1 LLLDES
7 VPYSERPQVSIR
19 EDAKGRILLTG
30 LKQVTITSIEDLL
43 NALNFGSA
51 IRQTDAT
58 AVNARSSRSHAVFS
72 LNLVQK
78 KGQITTS
85 KQEKRRSVPLEAF
98 SGSEQW
104 ITVDS
109 KLHFVDLAGSER
121 LKNTGAY
128 GERAKEGISIN
139 AGLASLGKVISQL
152 SSRQPGTHISYRDS
166 RLTRLLQDSLGGNAI
181 TYMVACIN
189 PAEFHLSETLNTVQY
204 AQRARAIQIKPQIQ
218 QVHDD
223 SDKQAVIDRLRAE
236 VQFLRDQ
243 IRLSER
249 SDRRNMTPQ
258 ERSERHN
265 EREIEMQNQLLDIQ
279 ENYNALSQRHAKLIS
294 EIAQARDGDSGETPV
309 LKETIGSSTLDRLK
323 RSTSFANAV
332 ESVVLE
338 YEKTIQSLEAS
349 LSNTRTSLSNSEST
363 LLEKETK
370 LAYLDTVNSQLQ
382 SRLQKAMD
390 REANDE
396 NYLRELETRVAGANS
411 DEERNNAMLTSLKKE
426 LTRVRESEAG
436 AEDYI
441 STLEERLAEAEQQ
454 HEIITREIERLEH
467 IVERQRS
474 INKLDNLL
482 YELDHIRQNDSKVTE
497 QPKINGHTRNQQS
510 ESFHSAGSATHD
522 REVDGTSSSPAKSF
536 SSVPEGDE
544 HEHEHEHELEHELEH
559 DLEHEHEHQT
569 IGGAVQEVDEDPAK
583 TPVPIDVR
591 RTLKVDEADEPTS
604 PAQSKFVN
612 DKLETVTQELF
623 DLRVEHE
630 TTVTDYDELHRK
642 YQVAL
647 TSLAELQD
655 ALEDVHRGNLSRPVS
670 LVVDKHAAED
680 HVQSRNLSAE
690 LSSVDERPL
699 SAAATDSEERAVDLE
714 KEPVS
719 ATSSHGPKEEELT
732 EEMEKL
738 KTMNAETEGVIAELK
753 ENYSHLQDKHQE
765 TLDYVEELKAEVH
778 KAKGV
783 NGRVSP
789 NPGILRRKERS
800 SVLSDRANRSFALI
814 RNMVLEHF
822 ECEPE
827 KVQAFESNISAALTE
842 FHLRSERVIQLE
854 GELSGLRKE
863 MEAKTALITG
873 LTRERSSLKA
883 SPLDMSALVSLE
895 TQLRESEIQIRSLSE
910 THVAREQQL
919 NEQIEHLK
927 LALESAKSSSSS
939 LTDYDVVNGEQGD
952 GLVSQ
957 LQKEVADW
965 RSKHDSAMES
975 MKASEKQLLATINDL
990 ETNLRTVEQAS
1001 RSVSP
1006 EEMHGLETERR
1017 QHQESILGL
1026 QRELT
1031 EHKSAADLNARRLA
1045 ELETSYNKILD
1056 EVEKDAHS
1064 RELTSK
1070 ELETHKSLVTNLE
1083 SQIEAHKAAV
1093 SSHQEAL
1100 DNLRQSHSKEI
1111 DGINAEALKAQTES
1125 NEKLAT
1131 ALAQHQEST
1140 NALKLELENARAGT
1154 DDSRGAL
1161 EAEIAKAKEKMS
1173 NLVADAALILNKPTN
1188 MNNLTSHIQAL
1199 VNARK
1204 DIGALHETAT
1214 SELMSVRE
1222 ELDQARVGSS
1232 DFDRRIEELQRLNDD
1247 TLKKLEIMTEK
1258 EKKSSRLVEELEQQL
1273 ETNFDQA
1280 NNRLSAMQTERQEA
1294 LQSALFARQEFEQQ
1308 LDETRIK
1315 VSQLENELAEIRN
1328 QGDVHRSNSV
1338 HSEHPGAMRKSISPV
1353 NLPSPPPAIPLP
1365 PLPASGQGA
1374 STSVSPPSSRHAS
1387 KDINTAQLVEDQ
1399 EARIRTIEKHLFAE
1413 KQLTA
1418 TLEEALTDLESSS
1431 QKMKAEME
1439 AWRRKCVALE
1449 DELSAMRK
1457 DKQNTRLSVQQME
1470 DEARRRIDLER
1481 AKLEERMLQLNSMT
1495 KKQKKKSSINCF

>member
-1 LLLDES
+1 
-7 VPYSERPQVSIR
+7 
-19 EDAKGRILLTG
+19 
-30 LKQVTITSIEDLL
+30 VTISSIEDLL
-43 NALNFGSA
+43 HALNFGSA

-85 KQEKRRSVPLEAF
+85 RQDKRRSVPLEAF

-152 SSRQPGTHISYRDS
+152 SSRAPGTHISYRDS

-181 TYMVACIN
+181 TYMIACIN
-189 PAEFHLSETLNTVQY
+189 PAEFHISETLNTVQY
-204 AQRARAIQIKPQIQ
+204 AQRARAIQLKPQIQ

-258 ERSERHN
+258 ERPERQN
-265 EREIEMQNQLLDIQ
+265 EREMEMQNQLLDIQ
-279 ENYNALSQRHAKLIS
+279 ENYNALSQRHARLIS
-294 EIAQARDGDSGETPV
+294 EIAQARDGDSTETPI
-309 LKETIGSSTLDRLK
+309 LKEAIGSSTLDRLK
-323 RSTSFANAV
+323 RSTSFAKAV

-349 LSNTRTSLSNSEST
+349 LSNTRSSLSNSESA

-370 LAYLDTVNSQLQ
+370 LAYMETVGSQLQ

-390 REANDE
+390 RETNDE

-411 DEERNNAMLTSLKKE
+411 DEERSNTMLTSLKKE
-426 LTRVRESEAG
+426 LARVRESEAG

-454 HEIITREIERLEH
+454 HDIMTREIERLEH

-482 YELDHIRQNDSKVTE
+482 YELDHIRHNDAKGIEHPKV
-497 QPKINGHTRNQQS
+497 NGHTRNQES
-510 ESFHSAGSATHD
+510 DSFHSFAGSDHHERD
-522 REVDGTSSSPAKSF
+522 IDGSNTSPAKSF
-536 SSVPEGDE
+536 SSVPESDE
-544 HEHEHEHELEHELEH
+544 HDHEHHHKV
-559 DLEHEHEHQT
+559 
-569 IGGAVQEVDEDPAK
+569 IGGAVQELDEDPTR
-583 TPVPIDVR
+583 TPVPIDISRGLTVE
-591 RTLKVDEADEPTS
+591 EADMPTS

-612 DKLETVTQELF
+612 DKLDTVTQELF
-623 DLRVEHE
+623 NLRIEHE
-630 TTVTDYDELHRK
+630 STVTENDELHRK

-647 TSLAELQD
+647 ASLAELQD
-655 ALEDVHRGNLSRPVS
+655 ALEEAHRGNLSRPVS
-670 LVVDKHAAED
+670 MVVDKNAVDEHTR
-680 HVQSRNLSAE
+680 SRNLSSE
-690 LSSVDERPL
+690 LSSAEERPL
-699 SAAATDSEERAVDLE
+699 SAAATEADEKTVDLE
-714 KEPVS
+714 HEPVS
-719 ATSSHGPKEEELT
+719 AISAHGHKEDELT

-738 KTMNAETEGVIAELK
+738 KQMNVETEGVISELR
-753 ENYSHLQDKHQE
+753 ENYIGLQEKHQE

-778 KAKGV
+778 RAKGA

-800 SVLSDRANRSFALI
+800 SVLSDRGNRSFAAI
-814 RNMVLEHF
+814 RNMVLDNF
-822 ECEPE
+822 ENDPE
-827 KVQAFESNISAALTE
+827 KVQSFESNISVALTE
-842 FHLRSERVIQLE
+842 FHLRSERVVQLE
-854 GELSGLRKE
+854 GELSALRKE
-863 MEAKTALITG
+863 IEAKTALITG

-883 SPLDMSALVSLE
+883 SPLDMSALLTLQ
-895 TQLRESEIQIRSLSE
+895 TQIRESENQIRTLSE
-910 THVAREQQL
+910 NHAAREQQL
-919 NEQIEHLK
+919 NEQIEHLRV
-927 LALESAKSSSSS
+927 ALETAKSSSSS
-939 LTDYDVVNGEQGD
+939 LTDYEGDSRDVNGEPKEA
-952 GLVSQ
+952 LVSQ

-975 MKASEKQLLATINDL
+975 MKASEKQLLATISDL
-990 ETNLRTVEQAS
+990 ETNLRNVEQAS

-1006 EEMHGLETERR
+1006 EEMHGFESERR
-1017 QHQESILGL
+1017 QHQDVVLGL
-1026 QRELT
+1026 QRQLT
-1031 EHKSAADLNARRLA
+1031 DHKSTADHNARRLA
-1045 ELETSYNKILD
+1045 ELETSYNKILE
-1056 EVEKDAHS
+1056 EVEKDAHAKD
-1064 RELTSK
+1064 LTAK
-1070 ELETHKSLVTNLE
+1070 ELETHKSLVANLE
-1083 SQIEAHKAAV
+1083 TQIETHKAAI

-1100 DNLRQSHSKEI
+1100 ENLRHSHFKEI
-1111 DGINAEALKAQTES
+1111 DGIKADATKAQTELS
-1125 NEKLAT
+1125 EKHAT
-1131 ALAQHQEST
+1131 TLAQHVQT
-1140 NALKLELENARAGT
+1140 TRALKTELENARAGT
-1154 DDSRGAL
+1154 DDSRDAL
-1161 EAEIAKAKEKMS
+1161 EAEIARAKEQMS

-1188 MNNLTSHIQAL
+1188 MNNLTAHIQAL

-1204 DIGALHETAT
+1204 DISALHLTAT
-1214 SELMSVRE
+1214 EELQSVRG
-1222 ELDQARVGSS
+1222 ELDQVRTGSS
-1232 DFDRRIEELQRLNDD
+1232 GNEHRYEELQRINEE
-1247 TLKKLEIMTEK
+1247 TLRKLEIMTEK
-1258 EKKSSRLVEELEQQL
+1258 EQKSSRLVGELEQQL
-1273 ETNFDQA
+1273 ETNFDQTQAA
-1280 NNRLSAMQTERQEA
+1280 NGRLSAMQTERQEA

-1308 LDETRIK
+1308 LEETRTK
-1315 VSQLENELAEIRN
+1315 VAHLEAELAEMRN
-1328 QGDVHRSNSV
+1328 QGGDLQRSNSGR
-1338 HSEHPGAMRKSISPV
+1338 SEHPGAMRKSISPV

-1365 PLPASGQGA
+1365 PLPAATGQS
-1374 STSVSPPSSRHAS
+1374 STNGPMANNQPTMSPPASRHAS
-1387 KDINTAQLVEDQ
+1387 KDLNTAQLVEDQ

-1431 QKMKAEME
+1431 QKMKTDME

-1449 DELSAMRK
+1449 DELSQMRK

-1470 DEARRRIDLER
+1470 DEARRRIDQER
-1481 AKLEERMLQLNSMT
+1481 AKLEERMQQLNSMT